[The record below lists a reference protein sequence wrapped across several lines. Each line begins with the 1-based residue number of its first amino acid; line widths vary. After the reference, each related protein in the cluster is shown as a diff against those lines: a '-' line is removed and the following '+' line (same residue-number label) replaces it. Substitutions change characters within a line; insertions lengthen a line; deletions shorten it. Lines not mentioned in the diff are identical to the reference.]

1 MPVHGRVTERC
12 ELGARAMN
20 ITFRQLTIFE
30 AVARLQ
36 SFTRASEELHLTQPA
51 VSMQIKQLEQSVG
64 LPLFEQL
71 GKRIYLTEAGQEL
84 YRYSRSI
91 TGELAELDQVFEEMR
106 GLRRGR
112 LSISV
117 ASTANYFVPRL
128 LATFCQRHPGVTVSI
143 DVTNRKQLIQHLLDN
158 QTDLVVMGQPP
169 ADIDLAA
176 EAFLQNPL
184 VVIAPPGHP
193 LAAEH
198 PIPLSRLQG
207 ETFLIREQGSG
218 TRSAM
223 ERFFTN
229 HGVALSTPMELSS
242 NEAIKQGVQAGLGLG
257 LLSIHTLELELAL
270 ERVVLLDVEDFPI
283 LRHWYIV
290 HREGKRLPAVAQAFR
305 KFVLEEG
312 ANLLKDL
319 PQVSGAEAPAARTG
333 SRRR

>member
-1 MPVHGRVTERC
+1 
-12 ELGARAMN
+12 MN
-20 ITFRQLTIFE
+20 VTFRQLSIFE

-91 TGELAELDQVFEEMR
+91 TDELNELDQVFEEMR
-106 GLRRGR
+106 GLQRGR
-112 LSISV
+112 LSVSV

-128 LATFCQRHPGVTVSI
+128 LATFCQRHQGVTVSI
-143 DVTNRKQLIQHLLDN
+143 DVTNRKRLLQHLMDN

-169 ADIDLAA
+169 VDIDVVA
-176 EAFLQNPL
+176 EPFLQNPL

-193 LAAEH
+193 LATARH
-198 PIPLSRLQG
+198 IPLARLQG

-223 ERFFTN
+223 ERFFAKY
-229 HGVALSTPMELSS
+229 GVTLSTPLELSS

-257 LLSIHTLELELAL
+257 LLSLHTLELELAL
-270 ERVVLLDVEDFPI
+270 DRVVVLDVEHFPI

-290 HREGKRLPAVAQAFR
+290 HREGKRLPAVAEAFR
-305 KFVLEEG
+305 KFVLEE
-312 ANLLKDL
+312 ARELLTGL
-319 PQVSGAEAPAARTG
+319 PQVAAAATPAASAPPG
-333 SRRR
+333 

>member
-1 MPVHGRVTERC
+1 
-12 ELGARAMN
+12 MN
-20 ITFRQLTIFE
+20 VTFRQLSIFE

-91 TGELAELDQVFEEMR
+91 TDELAELDQVFEEMR
-106 GLRRGR
+106 GLQRGR
-112 LSISV
+112 LAISV

-128 LATFCQRHPGVTVSI
+128 LATFCQRHQGVTVSI
-143 DVTNRKQLIQHLLDN
+143 DVTNRKRLLQHLMDN

-169 ADIDLAA
+169 SEIDVVA

-193 LAAEH
+193 LAATRH
-198 PIPLSRLQG
+198 IPLTRLQG

-223 ERFFTN
+223 ERFFAKY
-229 HGVALSTPMELSS
+229 GVTLSTPMELSS

-270 ERVVLLDVEDFPI
+270 DRVVVLDVEHFPI

-290 HREGKRLPAVAQAFR
+290 HREGKRLPAVAEAFR
-305 KFVLEEG
+305 KFVLEE
-312 ANLLKDL
+312 ARDLLADL
-319 PQVSGAEAPAARTG
+319 PQVAAPAASAPRG
-333 SRRR
+333 